1 MSRMQFE
8 RAVVSQVPETN
19 SSSTSVTR
27 TASTSARTT
36 STATTGIWETSGLA
50 AFSRKSQTLLSRVQ
64 LLTVIMMRTS
74 AEERSRLDRSWEQ
87 NVCLFRNVIFHLNHQ
102 VKNLMMTL
110 KNKVKTV
117 IKLPM
122 EIIQKVR
129 NILKAGVSLTDLST
143 NEISDEQSR
152 TTTQVN
158 SESLEDATS

>member
-1 MSRMQFE
+1 
-8 RAVVSQVPETN
+8 
-19 SSSTSVTR
+19 
-27 TASTSARTT
+27 
-36 STATTGIWETSGLA
+36 
-50 AFSRKSQTLLSRVQ
+50 
-64 LLTVIMMRTS
+64 
-74 AEERSRLDRSWEQ
+74 
-87 NVCLFRNVIFHLNHQ
+87 
-102 VKNLMMTL
+102 MTL

-158 SESLEDATS
+158 SESLEDATSLDWEDFTPNKDDPNEPPHQPSRQ

>member
-1 MSRMQFE
+1 
-8 RAVVSQVPETN
+8 
-19 SSSTSVTR
+19 
-27 TASTSARTT
+27 
-36 STATTGIWETSGLA
+36 
-50 AFSRKSQTLLSRVQ
+50 
-64 LLTVIMMRTS
+64 
-74 AEERSRLDRSWEQ
+74 
-87 NVCLFRNVIFHLNHQ
+87 
-102 VKNLMMTL
+102 MTL

-158 SESLEDATS
+158 SESLEDATSLDWEDFTPNKDDPNEPSLVDSEHLASLIKRYEDSGSDSDRSVFSRTSDEVTRWRLKIKLLRTSSDSWKLSYVSDS

>member
-1 MSRMQFE
+1 
-8 RAVVSQVPETN
+8 
-19 SSSTSVTR
+19 
-27 TASTSARTT
+27 
-36 STATTGIWETSGLA
+36 
-50 AFSRKSQTLLSRVQ
+50 
-64 LLTVIMMRTS
+64 
-74 AEERSRLDRSWEQ
+74 
-87 NVCLFRNVIFHLNHQ
+87 
-102 VKNLMMTL
+102 MTL

>member
-1 MSRMQFE
+1 
-8 RAVVSQVPETN
+8 
-19 SSSTSVTR
+19 
-27 TASTSARTT
+27 
-36 STATTGIWETSGLA
+36 
-50 AFSRKSQTLLSRVQ
+50 
-64 LLTVIMMRTS
+64 
-74 AEERSRLDRSWEQ
+74 
-87 NVCLFRNVIFHLNHQ
+87 
-102 VKNLMMTL
+102 MMTL

>member
-1 MSRMQFE
+1 
-8 RAVVSQVPETN
+8 
-19 SSSTSVTR
+19 
-27 TASTSARTT
+27 
-36 STATTGIWETSGLA
+36 
-50 AFSRKSQTLLSRVQ
+50 
-64 LLTVIMMRTS
+64 
-74 AEERSRLDRSWEQ
+74 
-87 NVCLFRNVIFHLNHQ
+87 
-102 VKNLMMTL
+102 MMTL

-122 EIIQKVR
+122 VIIQKVR

>member
-1 MSRMQFE
+1 
-8 RAVVSQVPETN
+8 
-19 SSSTSVTR
+19 
-27 TASTSARTT
+27 
-36 STATTGIWETSGLA
+36 
-50 AFSRKSQTLLSRVQ
+50 
-64 LLTVIMMRTS
+64 
-74 AEERSRLDRSWEQ
+74 
-87 NVCLFRNVIFHLNHQ
+87 
-102 VKNLMMTL
+102 MMTL

-129 NILKAGVSLTDLST
+129 NILKAGVSLTELST

>member
-1 MSRMQFE
+1 MPVQKCDLSSE
-8 RAVVSQVPETN
+8 
-19 SSSTSVTR
+19 SSS
-27 TASTSARTT
+27 
-36 STATTGIWETSGLA
+36 
-50 AFSRKSQTLLSRVQ
+50 
-64 LLTVIMMRTS
+64 
-74 AEERSRLDRSWEQ
+74 EESDDD
-87 NVCLFRNVIFHLNHQ
+87 I
-102 VKNLMMTL
+102 K